1 MVPAYA
7 GRRLQSLF
15 NSFRPEADIG
25 PSGKFTQSGIRGR
38 LIASDRAF
46 HMKGSLRI
54 NVLGELVV
62 LRDAQEIVLPQSK
75 KTRALLAYLA
85 VVNRRQRRDHL
96 CEMFWDAPDDPRAAL
111 RWSLSKLRRVIDEDG
126 DGACL
131 MTDRS
136 SVFLDT
142 GKLDV
147 DLLHVAHITAKDV
160 RSLGTSGL
168 ETLAAGF
175 RGRFLEGLE
184 LPRCPVFEAW
194 RTFHADALDRTRSL
208 ILQTL
213 VERLRDEPERALP
226 YAQALQSLD
235 PANEQ
240 VSLAIKSLATS
251 ARQNATRPRSA
262 SEELGRHDGGFADT
276 RAGHSQ
282 EIRYCKSPDGVQ
294 IAYAVSGAGPPI
306 LRAAHWMSHLQ
317 YEWESPVWRHW
328 IDALSRENTLI
339 RYDERGNGLSDWNAG
354 DLSFAAMVSDLE
366 SVADASD
373 LDEFPLLGV
382 SQSCAVS
389 VAYAVRHPER
399 VSCLVLYGGYAKGWR
414 KRGDRHEIDTHEA
427 MTTLIREGWGR
438 DNPAFRQLF
447 TETFIPGAS
456 REQMAWFN
464 DLQKETASP
473 VNASRLHYAFG
484 DMDVSAILAEVSVP
498 TLVLHARNDAA
509 VPFGE
514 GKALAAGIPGA
525 RFVDLNSANHI
536 LLSDEPA
543 FADFLREVRS
553 FISVAGPK

>member
-1 MVPAYA
+1 
-7 GRRLQSLF
+7 
-15 NSFRPEADIG
+15 
-25 PSGKFTQSGIRGR
+25 
-38 LIASDRAF
+38 
-46 HMKGSLRI
+46 MKGPLQI
-54 NVLGELVV
+54 KVLGELMV
-62 LRDAQEIVLPQSK
+62 LRDGQEIALPPSK

-96 CEMFWDAPDDPRAAL
+96 CQMFWDAPDDPRASL
-111 RWSLSKLRRVIDEDG
+111 RWSLTKLRQSIHEDG
-126 DGACL
+126 DEACFR
-131 MTDRS
+131 TDRS

-142 GKLDV
+142 DKLDV
-147 DLLHVAHITAKDV
+147 DVRHIARITAKDV
-160 RSLGTSGL
+160 RSLGTSDL

-175 RGRFLEGLE
+175 RGRFLEGLD

-208 ILQTL
+208 ILRTL
-213 VERLRDEPERALP
+213 IERLRSDPERALP
-226 YAQALQSLD
+226 YAQALQSMD
-235 PANEQ
+235 PTDEQ
-240 VSLAIKSLATS
+240 VSLEIKSLATS
-251 ARQNATRPRSA
+251 TRQKATQLGSA
-262 SEELGRHDGGFADT
+262 SEGLERHDGGLHDASVE
-276 RAGHSQ
+276 RSPKIH
-282 EIRYCKSPDGVQ
+282 YCRSPDGVQ
-294 IAYAVSGAGPPI
+294 IAYAISGTGPPI

-328 IDALSRENTLI
+328 IDSLSKENTLI
-339 RYDERGNGLSDWNAG
+339 RYDERGNGLSDWNSS

-366 SVADASD
+366 SVADASG
-373 LDEFPLLGV
+373 LSEFTLLGV
-382 SQSCAVS
+382 SQSCAVA
-389 VAYAVRHPER
+389 VAYVVRHPER
-399 VSCLVLYGGYAKGWR
+399 VPRLVLYGGYAKGWR

-464 DLQKETASP
+464 GLQKESASP

-484 DMDVSAILAEVSVP
+484 DMDVSAILGEVSVP

-509 VPFGE
+509 VPFEE

-553 FISVAGPK
+553 FISVAGPN

>member
-1 MVPAYA
+1 
-7 GRRLQSLF
+7 
-15 NSFRPEADIG
+15 
-25 PSGKFTQSGIRGR
+25 
-38 LIASDRAF
+38 
-46 HMKGSLRI
+46 MKGPLQI
-54 NVLGELVV
+54 KVLGELVV
-62 LRDAQEIVLPQSK
+62 LRGAQEIALPPSK

-96 CEMFWDAPDDPRAAL
+96 CQMFWDAPDDPRASL
-111 RWSLSKLRRVIDEDG
+111 RWSLSKLRRLIDED
-126 DGACL
+126 DDESCFR
-131 MTDRS
+131 TDRS

-142 GKLDV
+142 ARLDV
-147 DLLHVAHITAKDV
+147 DVLRVAHITAKDL
-160 RSLGTSGL
+160 RTLCTSGL
-168 ETLAAGF
+168 EALAAGF
-175 RGRFLEGLE
+175 RGRFLEGLD

-213 VERLRDEPERALP
+213 MERLRSEPERALP
-226 YAQALQSLD
+226 YAQALQSMD
-235 PANEQ
+235 PTDEQ
-240 VSLAIKSLATS
+240 VSLEMKSLASS
-251 ARQNATRPRSA
+251 ARQNATRLRSA
-262 SEELGRHDGGFADT
+262 SEDWGRHDGGLPDA
-276 RAGHSQ
+276 RIELSQ
-282 EIRYCKSPDGVQ
+282 EVRYCRSPDGVR
-294 IAYAVSGAGPPI
+294 IAYAVSGRGPPI

-366 SVADASD
+366 SVADASG
-373 LDEFPLLGV
+373 LNRFPLLGV

-389 VAYAVRHPER
+389 VAYVVRHPER

-456 REQMAWFN
+456 RGQMAWFN

-473 VNASRLHYAFG
+473 VNASRLHHAFG
-484 DMDVSAILAEVSVP
+484 DMDVSAILGEVSVP

-509 VPFGE
+509 VPFEE
-514 GKALAAGIPGA
+514 GRTLAAGIPGA

-536 LLSDEPA
+536 LLGDEPA

-553 FISVAGPK
+553 FISVARPR